1 MTAMSKTLF
10 RKSTVC
16 QAPCWGLCVLWIGRK
31 KIFKKET
38 EVENFGLLPARQRM
52 QRWGG
57 VGRGEVRLEG
67 SVGNK
72 ESSKAVWWGGRGER
86 NRRLVKHLRQ
96 RGPSPRKRTGGPL
109 RAQLE
114 GFTAEVTEGEAS
126 ELRFGFQSAHPPEP

>member
-38 EVENFGLLPARQRM
+38 EVENFGLLPARQRI

-72 ESSKAVWWGGRGER
+72 ESSKAVWWGGGGGRE
-86 NRRLVKHLRQ
+86 
-96 RGPSPRKRTGGPL
+96 TGGL
-109 RAQLE
+109 RSTSGREDRVPGRGQ
-114 GFTAEVTEGEAS
+114 GG
-126 ELRFGFQSAHPPEP
+126 R

>member
-1 MTAMSKTLF
+1 MEQRKGHQKWSGEAARDLERLWWLCKDEEVRTSMTAMSKTLF

-16 QAPCWGLCVLWIGRK
+16 QAPCWGLSVLWIGRK

-38 EVENFGLLPARQRM
+38 EVENFVLLPARQRM

-72 ESSKAVWWGGRGER
+72 ESSKAVWWGGGAGGE
-86 NRRLVKHLRQ
+86 KQ
-96 RGPSPRKRTGGPL
+96 
-109 RAQLE
+109 
-114 GFTAEVTEGEAS
+114 EA
-126 ELRFGFQSAHPPEP
+126 